1 MILVAVALMK
11 VETRV
16 AGTPAKVGDGATTAK
31 IFREHAVA
39 REEAAGVL
47 SKEERLMLLRLLKKI
62 GKVGKTNLSTTDE
75 FSDAPRSASRRT
87 TAII

>member
-1 MILVAVALMK
+1 MK

-62 GKVGKTNLSTTDE
+62 GKVGKTNLSITDE
-75 FSDAPRSASRRT
+75 FSDAPRSAGRRT

>member
-1 MILVAVALMK
+1 MK

-47 SKEERLMLLRLLKKI
+47 SKEERLMLLRLKKI